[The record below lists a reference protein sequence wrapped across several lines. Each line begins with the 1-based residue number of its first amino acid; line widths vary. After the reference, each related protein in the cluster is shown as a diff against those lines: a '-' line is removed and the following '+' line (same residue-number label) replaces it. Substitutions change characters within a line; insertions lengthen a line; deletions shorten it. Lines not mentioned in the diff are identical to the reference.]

1 VTDDYSVFCHRY
13 AAFFFHCSFRYK
25 PVAAT
30 RLLGLM
36 LVLYRALNSISLA
49 NSTLPQGHFS
59 AVVTEPCAEY
69 FFLFSIPK
77 FPHPMKKPLRNSLR
91 ILLTGLALGAAALPA
106 AAQGVPVSPNFF
118 GINYWNNQPNATI
131 TADLKT
137 AQMKLY
143 RIGGNERNRSTTS
156 PTNWTVK
163 ESWLPLV
170 NYIKTN
176 LNGEPLVQLSI
187 NLTDAQV
194 TTWVNYFTSN
204 GVSYF
209 AIGNEADP
217 APDQMS
223 MTDWVTNNQ
232 PYLGLS
238 YYGFRDRFK
247 VMARLVKQANNNC
260 KIVGGDFRLFYD
272 QPIALYYSNFI
283 ADVGDEYVTV
293 GTRKIPLLDTF
304 SFHYYD
310 SQGNREQVLASRFDA
325 VQGYLDNVNTTRHGI
340 DATWTDLR
348 MAVTEVNTEA
358 KTTSLWK
365 PYGFTAGQFV
375 ATMTKLALARRAFC
389 VTPWSISESSG
400 NQGATDFSL
409 YNADNSRRSTMHH
422 FAMLSQNQRLNY
434 MPGDQETN
442 ASYAKDDL
450 VFLGLRDA
458 TGYTMLLMNNSG
470 TARTY
475 SISLNNTYQGTASAR
490 IKLEGYTGVSTDLRT
505 GTINGHMSI
514 LYRLTPSGTFES
526 KIYYDDN
533 DAGPVPQRAVAVT
546 ATAGANAAPAVALYP
561 NPATSSFTLDG
572 LAGTVDVTLCSL
584 TGQQVLWQRQAATTP
599 VDVSRLAAGTYVLT
613 VTTEAGQVLRRKVTK
628 E

>member
-1 VTDDYSVFCHRY
+1 
-13 AAFFFHCSFRYK
+13 
-25 PVAAT
+25 
-30 RLLGLM
+30 
-36 LVLYRALNSISLA
+36 
-49 NSTLPQGHFS
+49 
-59 AVVTEPCAEY
+59 
-69 FFLFSIPK
+69 
-77 FPHPMKKPLRNSLR
+77 MKKLLRNSFQ
-91 ILLTGLALGAAALPA
+91 ILLAALMLGTAAQPA
-106 AAQGVPVSPNFF
+106 AAQGVPVSTNFF
-118 GINYWNNQPNATI
+118 GINYWNNQLNAAI

-137 AQMKLY
+137 AQMKFY
-143 RIGGNERNRSTTS
+143 RIGGNERNRN
-156 PTNWTVK
+156 TNPARDWSVK
-163 ESWLPLV
+163 ENWLPLV

-194 TTWVNYFTSN
+194 TTCVNYFTSN

-247 VMARLVKQANNNC
+247 AMARLVKQANNNC

-272 QPIALYYSNFI
+272 QPISLYYSNFI
-283 ADVGDEYVTV
+283 TDVGDEYVTV

-310 SQGNREQVLASRFDA
+310 SAGNREQVLASRFDTI
-325 VQGYLDNVNTTRHGI
+325 QGYLDNVNTTRHGL

-348 MAVTEVNTEA
+348 LAVTEVNTEA
-358 KTTSLWK
+358 KSTSTWK

-375 ATMTKLALARRAFC
+375 ATMTKLALAHRAFC
-389 VTPWSISESSG
+389 VTPWSIAESNSD
-400 NQGATDFSL
+400 QGSTDFSL
-409 YNADNSRRSTMHH
+409 YNANNSRRSTMHH
-422 FAMLSQNQRLNY
+422 FALLSQNQRANY

-458 TGYTMLLMNNSG
+458 TGYTVLLMNNSG

-475 SISLNNTYQGTASAR
+475 SISLDNTYRGSASAR
-490 IKLEGYTGVSTDLRT
+490 IKLEGYSGVSTDLRT

-526 KIYYDDN
+526 KTYYDDN
-533 DAGPVPQRAVAVT
+533 DTAPVLQRTATVT
-546 ATAGANAAPAVALYP
+546 ATAGTAAAPAVAIYP
-561 NPATSSFTLDG
+561 NPTTVSFALDG
-572 LAGTVDVTLCSL
+572 LAGPVDVVLRSL
-584 TGQQVLWQRQAATTP
+584 TGQVVLRQQQVATAP
-599 VDVSRLAAGTYVLT
+599 VDVSRLAAGTYLLT
-613 VTTEAGQVLRRKVTK
+613 VTTETGQVLRRKVTR

>member
-1 VTDDYSVFCHRY
+1 MRQTVYS
-13 AAFFFHCSFRYK
+13 
-25 PVAAT
+25 
-30 RLLGLM
+30 L
-36 LVLYRALNSISLA
+36 
-49 NSTLPQGHFS
+49 
-59 AVVTEPCAEY
+59 
-69 FFLFSIPK
+69 
-77 FPHPMKKPLRNSLR
+77 
-91 ILLTGLALGAAALPA
+91 GLALLALATTAAPA
-106 AAQGVPVSPNFF
+106 AGQGVPVSTSFF

-131 TADLKT
+131 TADLKL
-137 AQMKLY
+137 AKLKLY
-143 RIGGNERNRSTTS
+143 RIGGNERNRN
-156 PTNWTVK
+156 TNPARDWTVK
-163 ESWLPLV
+163 ENWLPLV
-170 NYIKTN
+170 SYIKTS

-194 TTWVNYFTSN
+194 TTWVNYFAGQ

-247 VMARLVKQANNNC
+247 AIARLAKQANNNC
-260 KIVGGDFRLFYD
+260 KIIGGDFRLFYD
-272 QPIALYYSNFI
+272 QPISLYYSNFI

-310 SQGNREQVLASRFDA
+310 SQGNREQVLASRFDSI
-325 VQGYLDNVNTTRHGI
+325 QGYLDNVNTTRHNI

-358 KTTSLWK
+358 KATSLWK

-375 ATMTKLALARRAFC
+375 ATMTKLALAKRAFC
-389 VTPWSISESSG
+389 VTPWSISESSS
-400 NQGATDFSL
+400 NQGSTDFSL
-409 YNADNSRRSTMHH
+409 YNADNSRRSTLHH
-422 FAMLSQNQRLNY
+422 FALLSQNQRANY

-450 VFLGLRDA
+450 VFLGLRDN
-458 TGYTMLLMNNSG
+458 TGYTVLLMNNSG

-475 SISLNNTYQGTASAR
+475 SISLDNTYRGTASAR
-490 IKLEGYTGVSTDLRT
+490 IRLEGYAGVSSDLRT
-505 GTINGHMSI
+505 GTIDPHMSI
-514 LYRLTPSGTFES
+514 LYRLTPAGTFEA
-526 KIYYDDN
+526 KTYYDDN
-533 DAGPVPQRAVAVT
+533 DAAPVLQRTATVT
-546 ATAGANAAPAVALYP
+546 AAAGAAAAPAVAVYP
-561 NPATSSFTLDG
+561 NPATASFTLDG
-572 LAGTVDVTLCSL
+572 LAGPADVTLHSL
-584 TGQQVLWQRQAATTP
+584 TGQQVLRQRLAATAP
-599 VDVSRLAAGTYVLT
+599 VDVSRLAAGTYLLT
-613 VTTEAGQVLRRKVTK
+613 VTTETGQVLRRKVTR

>member
-1 VTDDYSVFCHRY
+1 
-13 AAFFFHCSFRYK
+13 
-25 PVAAT
+25 
-30 RLLGLM
+30 
-36 LVLYRALNSISLA
+36 
-49 NSTLPQGHFS
+49 
-59 AVVTEPCAEY
+59 
-69 FFLFSIPK
+69 
-77 FPHPMKKPLRNSLR
+77 MKKPLRTTL
-91 ILLTGLALGAAALPA
+91 LALLAGGAAALPA
-106 AAQGVPVSPNFF
+106 AAQGVPVNANFF

-143 RIGGNERNRSTTS
+143 RIGGNERNRN
-156 PTNWTVK
+156 TNPARDWSVK
-163 ESWLPLV
+163 ENWLPLV
-170 NYIKTN
+170 SYIKNT

-194 TTWVNYFTSN
+194 TTWVNYFASN

-217 APDQMS
+217 SPDQMS

-247 VMARLVKQANNNC
+247 AIARLVKQASNNC

-272 QPIALYYSNFI
+272 QPISLYYSNFI

-293 GTRKIPLLDTF
+293 GTRKIPLLDSF

-310 SQGNREQVLASRFDA
+310 SAGNREQVLGSRFDT
-325 VQGYLDNVNTTRHGI
+325 VQGYLDNVNATRHGI

-358 KTTSLWK
+358 KTTSTWK

-375 ATMTKLALARRAFC
+375 ATMTKLALAKRAFC
-389 VTPWSISESSG
+389 VTPWSISESNG
-400 NQGATDFSL
+400 DQGGTDFSL
-409 YNADNSRRSTMHH
+409 YNADNTRRSTMHH
-422 FAMLSQNQRLNY
+422 FALLSQNQRANY

-442 ASYAKDDL
+442 ASYPKDDL

-458 TGYTMLLMNNSG
+458 TGYTVLLMNNSA

-475 SISLNNTYQGTASAR
+475 SISLDNTYRGTASAR
-490 IKLEGYTGVSTDLRT
+490 IKLEGYAGVSTDLRT
-505 GTINGHMSI
+505 GTINAHMSI
-514 LYRLTPSGTFES
+514 LYRLTAAGTFES
-526 KIYYDDN
+526 KTYYDDN
-533 DAGPVPQRAVAVT
+533 DAAPVLQRTALASASAAGRPAVAV
-546 ATAGANAAPAVALYP
+546 YP
-561 NPATSSFTLDG
+561 NPASHSVALDG
-572 LAGTVDVTLCSL
+572 LAGPVEVTLRSL
-584 TGQQVLWQRQAATTP
+584 TGQVVLHQQQDAAAAL
-599 VDVSRLAAGTYVLT
+599 DLSRLPSGTCLLT
-613 VTTEAGQVLRRKVTK
+613 VSTPAGPVLHQKVTK

>member
-1 VTDDYSVFCHRY
+1 
-13 AAFFFHCSFRYK
+13 
-25 PVAAT
+25 
-30 RLLGLM
+30 M
-36 LVLYRALNSISLA
+36 
-49 NSTLPQGHFS
+49 
-59 AVVTEPCAEY
+59 
-69 FFLFSIPK
+69 
-77 FPHPMKKPLRNSLR
+77 
-91 ILLTGLALGAAALPA
+91 LPA
-106 AAQGVPVSPNFF
+106 AAQGVPVSTNFF

-143 RIGGNERNRSTTS
+143 RIGGNERNRN
-156 PTNWTVK
+156 TNVAAHDWSMK
-163 ESWLPLV
+163 ETWLPLV
-170 NYIKTN
+170 NYIKSN
-176 LNGEPLVQLSI
+176 LNGEPLVQLPI
-187 NLTDAQV
+187 GLTDAQV

-247 VMARLVKQANNNC
+247 AMARLVKQANNNC
-260 KIVGGDFRLFYD
+260 KIIGGDFRLFYD
-272 QPIALYYSNFI
+272 QPISLYYSNFI
-283 ADVGDEYVTV
+283 SDVGDEYVTV

-310 SQGNREQVLASRFDA
+310 SQGNREQVLTSRFDA
-325 VQGYLDNVNTTRHGI
+325 VQGYLNSVNTTRHNI

-358 KTTSLWK
+358 KTSSLWK

-389 VTPWSISESSG
+389 VTPWSIYESNG
-400 NQGATDFSL
+400 NQGGTDFSL
-409 YNADNSRRSTMHH
+409 YNANNTRRSTMHH
-422 FAMLSQNQRLNY
+422 FALLSQNQRLNY

-442 ASYAKDDL
+442 ASYSKDDL
-450 VFLGLRDA
+450 VFLGMRDA
-458 TGYTMLLMNNSG
+458 TGYTVLLMNNSDN
-470 TARTY
+470 ARTY
-475 SISLNNTYQGTASAR
+475 SISLDNTYRGTASAR
-490 IKLEGYTGVSTDLRT
+490 IKLEGYSGVSTDLRT

-514 LYRLTPSGTFES
+514 LYRLTASGTFES
-526 KIYYDDN
+526 KTYYDNN
-533 DAGPVPQRAVAVT
+533 DAAPVLQRPANVT
-546 ATAGANAAPAVALYP
+546 ATAGASSTAAVAVYP
-561 NPATSSFTLDG
+561 NPATTSFTLDG
-572 LAGTVDVTLCSL
+572 LAGPVEVALHSL
-584 TGQQVLWQRQAATTP
+584 MGQQVLRQRQEGAAP
-599 VDVSRLAAGTYVLT
+599 VDISRLAAGTYLLT
-613 VTTEAGQVLRRKVTK
+613 VTTETGQVLRRKVTK